1 MKGLGRL
8 YSICD
13 SSITFVGSILI
24 GMSAILIAAQALAR
38 YLRSPFTWTEEVAQ
52 FCFIISAFLGAS
64 SVERESGHIKLT
76 AFTDL
81 LPKRLGS
88 IVLYLNNILL
98 ILTLSFTLAGS
109 FMLYPSISKLTS
121 SAAEIPIRW
130 IYTGM
135 NIGLIWWIV
144 NAIHSI
150 LSQRANADPDQ

>member
-1 MKGLGRL
+1 VKGLGRL

-52 FCFIISAFLGAS
+52 FCFIISAFLGAC